1 MSLFG
6 NIQLGPQ
13 FMVGNRRLFLFCLL
27 LFLVSG
33 VLSFWFF
40 FPAEVLQR
48 YLVQEVAQRSGLEME
63 GSDAKML
70 FPFGVEL
77 DLTIDSGRRELS
89 PLLLRDLQLTPV
101 WTRLLS
107 NAPAVDL
114 RADLAGG
121 VIAGQADRSGQL
133 SLEFENVELFGLLQ
147 EDQPYRLEG
156 RLTGSLQVADL
167 AAAING
173 QGEFV
178 LRSSETFLHGLS
190 RLGLPERFALGLLQL
205 DGKFSQQRLSIE
217 KILLTEGDI
226 EMSGG
231 GTLLVAETPE
241 QTRIN
246 LNLRLHPT
254 QSTPDSVREV
264 LKLTGVKPTADGSYL
279 LRIAGTLARPAL
291 R

>member
-1 MSLFG
+1 MSLLG
-6 NIQLGPQ
+6 NIRIGPQ
-13 FMVGNRRLFLFCLL
+13 FMVGNRRLFLFCLF

-33 VLSFWFF
+33 ILSFWFF

-48 YLVQEVAQRSGLEME
+48 YLVQEAAQRSGLGME
-63 GSDAKML
+63 GNDAEML
-70 FPFGVEL
+70 FPFGMEL
-77 DLTIDSGRRELS
+77 DLNIDTGRSELA
-89 PLLLRDLQLTPV
+89 PLQLRDLQLTPV

-114 RADLAGG
+114 QADLSGG
-121 VIAGQADRSGQL
+121 IIAGQADRSGRL
-133 SLEFENVELFGLLQ
+133 LLEFENVELLGLQQ

-156 RLTGSLQVADL
+156 KLTGSLQVAEL
-167 AAAING
+167 AAALQG
-173 QGEFV
+173 QGEFS
-178 LRSSETFLHGLS
+178 LRSRETFLHGLS
-190 RLGLPERFALGLLQL
+190 RLGLPERFSLGLLQL
-205 DGKFSQQRLSIE
+205 DGKFNQQRLSIE
-217 KILLTEGDI
+217 KILLTEGNI
-226 EMSGG
+226 ELSGG

-246 LNLRLHPT
+246 LNLRLHPI